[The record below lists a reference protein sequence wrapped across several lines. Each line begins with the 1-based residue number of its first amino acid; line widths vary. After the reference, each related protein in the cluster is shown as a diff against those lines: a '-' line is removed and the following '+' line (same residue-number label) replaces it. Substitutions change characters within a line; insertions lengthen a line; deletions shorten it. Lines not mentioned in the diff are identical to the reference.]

1 MFQRCSHTFGHTT
14 DHMSLVL
21 TEENALFIG
30 DCISREHTTA
40 FEDFHTY
47 IASLQR
53 LLQLEQ
59 TRIYPGN

>member
-1 MFQRCSHTFGHTT
+1 
-14 DHMSLVL
+14 MSLVL

-40 FEDFHTY
+40 FEDFYTY